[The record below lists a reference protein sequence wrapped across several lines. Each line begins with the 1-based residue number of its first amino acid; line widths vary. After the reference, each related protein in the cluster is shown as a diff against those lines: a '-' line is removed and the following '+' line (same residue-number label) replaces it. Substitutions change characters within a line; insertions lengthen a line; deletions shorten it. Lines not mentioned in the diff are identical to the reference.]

1 MIPKTS
7 LLAWMMYGA
16 MALYAAAVLPGGS
29 SRRRFGR
36 GLFAGGFILALAAV
50 AWRGFS
56 TGHAP
61 FQNLFEIFLAMGALI
76 YPLARLWR
84 PLPGGESRSDPL
96 LGLLML
102 WPAAFVF
109 PERPRPLPPALQS
122 ALFIPHVAVYLAA
135 YILLFKA
142 AILASVQYRRRPAED
157 RRAFDRS
164 AQRLAEWG
172 YPLLTLGL
180 LLGAWWGKRA
190 WGSYW
195 HWDPKELWALA
206 TWLIYTGYFHA
217 RTTLEPDALR
227 TRAGLLIAGALAI
240 VLTVT
245 WVNLSRLFPG
255 LHNYA
260 M

>member
-1 MIPKTS
+1 MTPKTS
-7 LLAWMMYGA
+7 LLGWMMYAA
-16 MALYAAAVLPGGS
+16 MSLYAAAVLLGGS
-29 SRRRFGR
+29 SRRRLGR
-36 GLFAGGFILALAAV
+36 GLFAGGFVLALTAA
-50 AWRGFS
+50 AWRGVS

-61 FQNLFEIFLAMGALI
+61 FQNLFEIFLVMGALM

-96 LGLLML
+96 LGLLLL

-122 ALFIPHVAVYLAA
+122 PLFIPHVAVYLAA
-135 YILLFKA
+135 YVLLFKA
-142 AILASVQYRRRPAED
+142 AILACAQFGRRPEAE

-164 AQRLAEWG
+164 AHRLTEWG

-180 LLGAWWGKRA
+180 LLGAWWGKLA
-190 WGSYW
+190 WGAYW

-227 TRAGLLIAGALAI
+227 TRAGLLLAGAVAI